1 MEKPYAAKIAES
13 PLEETSKIV
22 QEGLNYYANKIS
34 DVIGECYG
42 VDNTLVL
49 ATLKIVSTAFEQ
61 KLSGKERKV
70 VQNIIDNVA
79 CFTIDQSKTGQ

>member
-1 MEKPYAAKIAES
+1 MEKPYAARIAEQ

-42 VDNTLVL
+42 ADNTLVL
-49 ATLKIVSTAFEQ
+49 AALKIVSTSVRTETF
-61 KLSGKERKV
+61 
-70 VQNIIDNVA
+70 
-79 CFTIDQSKTGQ
+79 